1 MAKARFFSTTAL
13 KATPARFGLLA
24 VLVMPSLRVIHAQQH
39 PPVPELLRQFEGERV
54 FWRQFEVTRA
64 IVAANDASV
73 LPRLEPWLTH
83 EDRHLR
89 GNAAFIF
96 AGLGDPR
103 GFEVVVA
110 ILGDRSETRAIQ
122 EISSVG
128 LPSVRAQIR
137 QDRYYAAH
145 LLGDL
150 KDPRGV
156 AILVPLLKDP
166 DVSDIVPWSLGQ
178 IGDRSAITPL
188 IGSLSDPNP
197 GMRVLAIHAL
207 VDLKATEALP
217 RLRQLLDDNARS
229 NFGKLE
235 SVAEAAQAAIAK
247 LKSIF
252 RWFRTVGFGVQS
264 SLERSTAAT
273 GVHLAV
279 TSASRRTERET
290 ELCEVNRTDV
300 RHYRQPG
307 VAVPIA
313 ARQRVSFRLA
323 DLPPGNAAVAL
334 PCAVT
339 HG

>member
-1 MAKARFFSTTAL
+1 MAKVRFVSTTAL
-13 KATPARFGLLA
+13 KATFARFGILA
-24 VLVMPSLRVIHAQQH
+24 VLVMLSPRVIHAQQH

-54 FWRQFEVTRA
+54 FWRQFEVVRA

-96 AGLGDPR
+96 AGLGDTR

-110 ILGDRSETRAIQ
+110 VLGDRSETRAVQ

-156 AILVPLLKDP
+156 AILVALLKDP

-178 IGDRSAITPL
+178 IGDRSAVTPL

-197 GMRVLAIHAL
+197 GMRILAIHAL

-217 RLRQLLDDNARS
+217 RLRQLLDENARS

-235 SVAEAAQAAIAK
+235 SVAEAAQAAITK
-247 LKSIF
+247 L
-252 RWFRTVGFGVQS
+252 QS
-264 SLERSTAAT
+264 P
-273 GVHLAV
+273 
-279 TSASRRTERET
+279 
-290 ELCEVNRTDV
+290 N
-300 RHYRQPG
+300 
-307 VAVPIA
+307 
-313 ARQRVSFRLA
+313 
-323 DLPPGNAAVAL
+323 
-334 PCAVT
+334 
-339 HG
+339 